1 MTTIEKV
8 YFLKGVELFSTLQ
21 GQDVLDIALAA
32 EEVEKVANEEIV
44 REGELDETLYVVVSG
59 TVGVYR
65 GNQMVAQLKEGE
77 VFGELALLDPAPR
90 SATVRSVTESTLL
103 RVEREVFLDLVRAN
117 HEIAEG
123 ITRILARRLRAM
135 MA

>member
-8 YFLKGVELFSTLQ
+8 YFLKGVELFAALN

-32 EEVEKVANEEIV
+32 EEVEKMAGEEIV
-44 REGELDETLYVVVSG
+44 REGELDDSLYVVVSG
-59 TVGVYR
+59 TTGVYR
-65 GNQMVAQLKEGE
+65 GTQMVAQLKEGE

-90 SATVRSVTESTLL
+90 SATVRTVSDSTLL

-123 ITRILARRLRAM
+123 ITRMLARRLRAM

>member
-1 MTTIEKV
+1 LTTIERV
-8 YFLKGVELFSTLQ
+8 YFLKGVELFGALQ

-32 EEVEKVANEEIV
+32 DEVDKAAGEEIV
-44 REGELDETLYVVVSG
+44 REGELDDSLYIVVSG

-90 SATVRSVTESTLL
+90 SATVRSVSDSTLL
-103 RVEREVFLDLVRAN
+103 RVEREVFLDLLRAN

-123 ITRILARRLRAM
+123 VTRMLARRLRAM
-135 MA
+135 MV

>member
-1 MTTIEKV
+1 MTTIERV
-8 YFLKGVELFSTLQ
+8 YFLKGVELFAALQ

-32 EEVEKVANEEIV
+32 EEVDKAAGEEIV
-44 REGELDETLYVVVSG
+44 REGELDDSLYIVVSG

-90 SATVRSVTESTLL
+90 SATVRAVSDSTLL
-103 RVEREVFLDLVRAN
+103 RVEREVFLDLLRAN

-123 ITRILARRLRAM
+123 VTRMLARRLRAM
-135 MA
+135 MV